1 LALWALFPT
10 EYKDRKRLKD
20 RERQTRWLPLLRSAE
35 NLNGELDR
43 FVRIYEHP
51 DNQWNGY
58 RNNGRPLPLA
68 ARDFHELYLLD
79 INAEPIESFREL
91 KTDPGERRKDEEAVR
106 RVKAHIP
113 G

>member
-1 LALWALFPT
+1 M
-10 EYKDRKRLKD
+10 KD